1 MSERA
6 ALPAPVPAAPRAPA
20 AAPPAVH
27 RTLRTPG
34 QPLDAGVRAAMEPRF
49 GHSFAD
55 VRVHADGDAAHSA
68 AQVGAQAYAVGPHV
82 VFGAGRYAPHT
93 PGGQH
98 LLAHE
103 LAHVVQAGPGPAP
116 LRPRLEVGSSTDPA
130 EVEAERAAR
139 TVTAGGAARVAAG
152 GGAPALRR
160 FEEHEHKSLGDT
172 AYGGALVNA
181 GGDQPGTE
189 FLLTFG
195 DMVMLSGDYFSPEEL
210 SDFASRPGTGGNG
223 RGTRDEIVYAM
234 AWVNAKNPHQR
245 DARFAAGGQ
254 WASFQAGAD
263 VVAAVQ
269 ERYNRRGAANDPH
282 FVSPVAGGAVP
293 PGTPPASAGGN
304 YRALHEAA
312 LEMAYDSGRAGTPL
326 ARALAREAA
335 AQHYLSDAFS
345 AGHLL
350 TAITSIRAYWGG
362 RYPLFW
368 YNLLH
373 KIGLDTATAM
383 NAQSAAITNVLSVSF
398 LYGRIMG
405 DINAMAASLPPI
417 TLGDMVARVFHDWD
431 NEHGVDVGGGRTVFG
446 DNQLDNPAPS
456 NATRGL
462 AQAAMRAGI
471 TDVRQAYTLG
481 AAGGTAVDRPA
492 LFAAVRS
499 GTGATGTQYAPET
512 MILTPASTQPAHN
525 WHAADLETLWTL
537 PIVAGSTTTVGQ
549 AISAGLVPGGE
560 MRRAL
565 DDLALRFPTSSFGMN
580 PRAAYLGGFVGPLV
594 ANPLA
599 GVRGIIHWVPNYGL
613 HSTDTDDISM
623 DTAGELD
630 TVPAGSPSRLEGM
643 TMPARAGYVRELISG
658 SVGDDEEAMVMRIF
672 ETAPLADRRRLYEAV
687 EGHPWTGDW
696 IEGWTVTDD
705 DLWDALD
712 SARLVRLRGMINGTP
727 TPATAP

>member
-1 MSERA
+1 VSERA
-6 ALPAPVPAAPRAPA
+6 TLPAPVPAAPRAS
-20 AAPPAVH
+20 APPAVH
-27 RTLRTPG
+27 QTLRQAG
-34 QPLDAGVRAAMEPRF
+34 RPLDPGVRAAMEPRF

-55 VRVHADGDAAHSA
+55 VRVHTDGAAARSA
-68 AQVGAQAYAVGPHV
+68 AQVGAQAYAVGPHL
-82 VFGAGRYAPHT
+82 VFGSGRYAPHT
-93 PGGQH
+93 PGGRH

-103 LAHVVQAGPGPAP
+103 LAHVVQAGTGPAP
-116 LRPRLEVGSSTDPA
+116 LRPRLEVGSPNDPA
-130 EVEAERAAR
+130 EAEAEHAAR
-139 TVTAGGAARVAAG
+139 AVAAG
-152 GGAPALRR
+152 GTARIAAGRGAPALRR

-172 AYGGALVNA
+172 AYGGALVNV
-181 GGDQPGTE
+181 GDDKPGAE

-195 DMVMLSGDYFSPEEL
+195 DVVMLSGDYFSPEEL
-210 SDFASRPGTGGNG
+210 SLFASRPGTGGNG
-223 RGTRDEIVYAM
+223 LGTRDEIVYAM
-234 AWVNAKNPHQR
+234 AWVNAKNSHQR

-254 WASFQAGAD
+254 WASFQAGAG

-282 FVSPVAGGAVP
+282 FVSPIAGGTAP
-293 PGTPPASAGGN
+293 ATASAGGN

-383 NAQSAAITNVLSVSF
+383 NAQSAAITNVLSVAF
-398 LYGRIMG
+398 LYQRIMG
-405 DINAMAASLPPI
+405 DINTMAASLPPI

-446 DNQLDNPAPS
+446 DNQLDNPSPS

-512 MILTPASTQPAHN
+512 MILTPAATQPAHN

-537 PIVAGSTTTVGQ
+537 PIVAGSTTRVGQ

-599 GVRGIIHWVPNYGL
+599 GVRSIIHWAPNYGL

-623 DTAGELD
+623 DTARELD
-630 TVPAGSPSRLEGM
+630 TVAPGSPSRLEGM
-643 TMPARAGYVRELISG
+643 TAPARAAYVRELIDG
-658 SVGDDEEAMVMRIF
+658 SVWADEEEMVMRIF
-672 ETAPLADRRRLYEAV
+672 ETAPRADRPRLYEAV

-696 IEGWTVTDD
+696 IQGWRVKDD
-705 DLWDALD
+705 DLWNALD
-712 SARLVRLRGMINGTP
+712 SARLVRLRGIINGTP
-727 TPATAP
+727 APAAAAP